1 MPWQVLFADPF
12 LPEFA
17 DLPVAAQDALLA
29 RALLLQRHGPLLGRP
44 HADTLKGSRYAN
56 MKELRFQA
64 DGGIWRVAYA
74 FDPLRRAIL
83 LVAGDKAGMQQDRFY
98 QSLLERADDR
108 FHRHLM
114 TLTDVPHG
122 KPPR

>member
-12 LPEFA
+12 VLEFSALPI
-17 DLPVAAQDALLA
+17 AAQDALLA
-29 RALLLQRHGPLLGRP
+29 RALLLQRQGPHLSRP

-64 DGGIWRVAYA
+64 AGGVWRVAYA

-83 LVAGDKAGMQQDRFY
+83 LVAGDKAGVGQDRFY

-108 FHRHLM
+108 FHRHLIS
-114 TLTDVPHG
+114 LTDDPHG
-122 KPPR
+122 KIP